1 MKRVSQLWNW
11 LPTFRAAG
19 ETQRLSS
26 AGDDL
31 GVSTSAVSRA
41 VRLLEQDLGHP
52 LFERVGRSVRLN
64 DAGQELLNGVR
75 NAMRVIDEAII
86 AVEGNKF
93 RGTVRIACDEPFAS
107 LFVLPVLPSLLKE
120 HPVLVPHISHA
131 STVELSTLLRKGDI
145 DVAVSPLDMGA
156 AGLETH
162 ALGSVGLSYY
172 LGPRHPSYRQK
183 SISAAE
189 LAGCTK
195 AALASTQKGAWAGF
209 SSQERLGLVAE
220 DVSILISAAL
230 EGSYVVLLPDPLAQR
245 YPTLR
250 RVGATP
256 RTVDVFVARRERLG
270 VPTRSDYVIDA
281 MLRHSQ
287 RTVGQKPL

>member
-19 ETQRLSS
+19 EAEHLSL
-26 AGDDL
+26 AGNDL

-64 DAGQELLNGVR
+64 DAGRELLNGVR

-86 AVEGNKF
+86 AVESNKF

-107 LFVLPVLPSLLKE
+107 LFVLPVLPSLLHE
-120 HPVLVPHISHA
+120 HPMLIPHVLHA
-131 STVELSTLLRKGDI
+131 STVDLSSLLKKGDI
-145 DVAVSPLDMGA
+145 DVAVSPSDMGA

-162 ALGSVGLSYY
+162 ALGSVRLSYY
-172 LGPRHPSYRQK
+172 LGPRHSLYAQK
-183 SISAAE
+183 HVSAAE

-195 AALASTQKGAWAGF
+195 AALASNHRGAWAGF
-209 SSQERLGLVAE
+209 PSQERVGLVAE
-220 DVSILISAAL
+220 DISILMSAVL
-230 EGSYVVLLPDPLAQR
+230 EANYVVLLPDPLARR
-245 YPTLR
+245 YPALR

-256 RTVDVFVARRERLG
+256 RTVNVFVARRERLDA
-270 VPTRSDYVIDA
+270 PTRSDYVIDA
-281 MLRHSQ
+281 MLRHAA
-287 RTVGQKPL
+287 TALGQKV